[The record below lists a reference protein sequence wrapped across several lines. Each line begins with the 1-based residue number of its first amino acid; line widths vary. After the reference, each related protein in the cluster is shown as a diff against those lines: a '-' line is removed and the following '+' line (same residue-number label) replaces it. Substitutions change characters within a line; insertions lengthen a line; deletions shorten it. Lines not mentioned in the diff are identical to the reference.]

1 MISVAKTLNLPL
13 VFAVI
18 MARTKKV
25 KMAGRFGPRYGL
37 RVRRMIIKI
46 EELQRQ
52 KYVCKKCGKKA
63 VKRVGSGIWEC
74 KACGYKFAGG
84 CYVPSTA
91 MAKSFEKSLEG

>member
-1 MISVAKTLNLPL
+1 MNESVKLTTAFAK
-13 VFAVI
+13 I

-25 KMAGRFGPRYGL
+25 KMAGRFGARYGL
-37 RVRRMIIKI
+37 RVRRMVVKI

-52 KYVCKKCGKKA
+52 RYVCKRCGKKA

-84 CYVPSTA
+84 CYIPSTTIA
-91 MAKSFEKSLEG
+91 QSFEKSLEG

>member
-1 MISVAKTLNLPL
+1 
-13 VFAVI
+13 

-52 KYVCKKCGKKA
+52 KYICKRCGKKA
-63 VKRVGSGIWEC
+63 VKRVGTGIWEC

-91 MAKSFEKSLEG
+91 VAQSFEKSLER

>member
-1 MISVAKTLNLPL
+1 
-13 VFAVI
+13 

-25 KMAGRFGPRYGL
+25 KMAGRFGARYGL

-63 VKRVGSGIWEC
+63 VKRIGTGIWEC
-74 KACGYKFAGG
+74 RACGYKFAGG
-84 CYVPSTA
+84 CYVPSTSA
-91 MAKSFEKSLEG
+91 TKIMDQINR

>member
-1 MISVAKTLNLPL
+1 MRSSTLLD
-13 VFAVI
+13 

-37 RVRRMIIKI
+37 RVRRMIVKI
-46 EELQRQ
+46 EEQQRR

-63 VKRVGSGIWEC
+63 VKRVGTGIWEC

-84 CYVPSTA
+84 CYVPAVAT
-91 MAKSFEKSLEG
+91 KILEQIGK